1 MTFFSVLALATHVM
15 VVRMHSFG
23 AWLQQVCI
31 PQLHVI
37 VTHFTYATG
46 YRAIIDQMHK
56 IIWKI

>member
-1 MTFFSVLALATHVM
+1 MAFFSVLALATHVM
-15 VVRMHSFG
+15 VVCMHSFG

-56 IIWKI
+56 II